1 MNNNKYIYKYIYCY
15 YNIMEPIIITSS
27 FLFGR
32 EVMSQTLTNSTKS
45 ILNSVKSILDDEDF
59 YFKKILIEYD
69 LISKVKII
77 NSYIS
82 NITLN
87 KELFENETIRLSIKN
102 VNNILETIEN
112 EIKTIKIKIEEHR
125 LLWFHKFRTP
135 TYKYFLIELERHI
148 KILDQRFELLIK
160 IKN

>member
-1 MNNNKYIYKYIYCY
+1 
-15 YNIMEPIIITSS
+15 MEPIIITSS

-45 ILNSVKSILDDEDF
+45 ILSSVTSILDDEDF
-59 YFKKILIEYD
+59 YFKKILIDYD
-69 LISKVKII
+69 LISKVNII

-82 NITLN
+82 NITSN
-87 KELFENETIRLSIKN
+87 KELFDNETIKLSIKN
-102 VNNILETIEN
+102 VSDILETIEN
-112 EIKTIKIKIEEHR
+112 EIKTIKKKIEEHR
-125 LLWFHKFRTP
+125 NLWFHRFRTP
-135 TYKYFLIELERHI
+135 EYKKLLIELERHI

>member
-1 MNNNKYIYKYIYCY
+1 
-15 YNIMEPIIITSS
+15 MEPIFITSS

-45 ILNSVKSILDDEDF
+45 ILSSVTSILDDEDF
-59 YFKKILIEYD
+59 YFKKILIDYD
-69 LISKVKII
+69 LISKVNII
-77 NSYIS
+77 SSYIS

-87 KELFENETIRLSIKN
+87 KELFENETIKLSIKN
-102 VNNILETIEN
+102 VNDILEIIEN
-112 EIKTIKIKIEEHR
+112 EIKIIKKKIEEHR
-125 LLWFHKFRTP
+125 ELWLHRFRTP
-135 TYKYFLIELERHI
+135 EYKKLLIELERHI